1 MAVRSK
7 TGAARIEHQP
17 GPPKLTSQGKARTQ
31 SAGMAVKTTR
41 AGPLNW
47 PWRSHPAQ
55 YNISLQRRADYSIT
69 LQFKDSTDAAIN
81 LTGWTVEAQAW
92 NESRS
97 TKYADFTVTYT
108 NRSTGTIA
116 IALTDE
122 QTALFPNEAYYDVL
136 LTNPSGLKEY
146 YLEGIIYVSEGYTG

>member
-1 MAVRSK
+1 MAIS
-7 TGAARIEHQP
+7 P
-17 GPPKLTSQGKARTQ
+17 GI
-31 SAGMAVKTTR
+31 
-41 AGPLNW
+41 
-47 PWRSHPAQ
+47 

-81 LTGWTVEAQAW
+81 LTGWIVAAQAW
-92 NESRS
+92 NQART

-108 NRSTGTIA
+108 NLATGTIA

-122 QTALFPNEAYYDVL
+122 QTTIFPAEAYYDVL

-146 YLEGIIYVSEGYTG
+146 YLEGIVYVSEGYTA